1 MRIIT
6 IIILVLIQSTRLN
19 GQGIKGRITNA
30 SGNAV
35 SFSNI
40 YVPDLK
46 KGTASNLEGYYELKL
61 PEGKWL
67 VQFTYLG
74 FETQSHK
81 IVVSSGFT
89 ELDIILQPQNLHIK
103 EVKILASGEDP
114 AYYVMRR
121 AIAFAPYY
129 RNQVSEYTSK
139 VYLKGSGIINKVPRF
154 VKKQLKKE
162 GIKVKKPFVMESLSE
177 VHFELPDKLDQKVIS
192 MRSSGED
199 NNTSPMEMITNNL
212 YQTSEYGV
220 ISPFDK
226 NAFQTYRFKLEGVFD
241 DQGRTINKIK
251 VIPRRK
257 GKDVFWGYIYIAE
270 DYWNIHSAD
279 LHIRV
284 TMTDAAMHQVYAP
297 VDANVWMPVSLDFDI
312 KFKGLGF
319 DIGYKYVA
327 SISDYKIKLNPNLDH
342 TILSKMREEQIEDLN
357 IYSQIEKDTLENK
370 KTAREIKQKKK
381 IQELNEKED
390 LSNREMQKL
399 QKLVQKEAKRSLP
412 PEPLE
417 IKERV
422 RLEKNS
428 VVNDSAYWEKLRPIP
443 LSEDEKQSF
452 TEKDS
457 ITGRMSPEAY
467 KDSISMARRKFKFK
481 HLLFG
486 KYYVYKKDSAKYSSG
501 FGIPG
506 LLDLS
511 SWSYNTV
518 DGIRYDMAFNYSLR
532 DTSGHSFMANLLLGY
547 AFQRGNPDASLS
559 LNYTFNPFS
568 LSRLSLGG
576 GHSTE
581 DYGSG
586 MPVFINTIYTLF
598 LEENHKKYYQKDF
611 ISLVYSREILNGL
624 RFNGGLEYAK
634 RYPLENHTD
643 FTFINWKD
651 KEFTPNI
658 PGYPDMDTTLIEA
671 HDAAIFSVHLKY
683 THRQRYYIRKN
694 GKYPAG
700 SKYPTFCL
708 EYKKGLGKMTE
719 TDADFDYLEFGLKQ
733 SFSTGLNDRLW
744 YNFNGGGFLTNQKVY
759 FVDFRQFATNPVILM
774 GSKSRRNTFRLLTY
788 YSIATNRSFFEGFIF
803 WENDRLLLKRLP
815 LINRTLITEGIM
827 LNYLTTPDFKNYV
840 EIGYGIYNIFLF
852 INVEGVVGFENG
864 KYGMAGF
871 KVSVNID

>member
-1 MRIIT
+1 MRFYIF
-6 IIILVLIQSTRLN
+6 ILLLLFNSIHIS
-19 GQGIKGRITNA
+19 GQGIKGRIMDN

-61 PEGKWL
+61 PEGEWL

-81 IVVSSGFT
+81 IKVGAGFT
-89 ELDIILQPQNLHIK
+89 ELDIILQHQNLHIK

-162 GIKVKKPFVMESLSE
+162 GVEVKKPFVMESLSE
-177 VHFELPDKLDQKVIS
+177 VHFKLPDKLDQKVIS
-192 MRSSGED
+192 MRSSGDD
-199 NNTSPMEMITNNL
+199 NNTYPMEMITNNL

-251 VIPRRK
+251 VIPKRK

-297 VDANVWMPVSLDFDI
+297 VDDNVWMPVSLDFDI

-327 SISDYKIKLNPNLDH
+327 SINDYKIKLNPRLDH
-342 TILSKMREEQIEDLN
+342 AILSKMQEKQAEDLN
-357 IYSQIEKDTLENK
+357 IYNQMEKDTLTK
-370 KTAREIKQKKK
+370 PKTARETKQKEK
-381 IQELNEKED
+381 IQELYAKEK

-399 QKLVQKEAKRSLP
+399 QKLVQREAKRSLP
-412 PEPLE
+412 PELLE
-417 IKERV
+417 IMERV

-428 VVNDSAYWEKLRPIP
+428 VVNDSAYWEELRPIP
-443 LSEDEKQSF
+443 LSEEEKLSF

-457 ITGRMSPEAY
+457 ITGRMGPAAY
-467 KDSISMARRKFKFK
+467 KDSVRNAQRKFKFK

-486 KYYVYKKDSAKYSSG
+486 KSYVYKQDSARFSSR
-501 FGIPG
+501 FTMPG
-506 LLDLS
+506 LLDLT

-518 DGIRYDMAFNYSLR
+518 DGLRFDVAFDYILK
-532 DTSGHSFMANLLLGY
+532 DTTGKSFSSGLLLGY
-547 AFQRGNPDASLS
+547 AFQRGNLDAGLS
-559 LNYTFNPFS
+559 VSYTLNPFS
-568 LSRLSLGG
+568 QSRLSLGG
-576 GHSTE
+576 GHVTK

-586 MPVFINTIYTLF
+586 MPVFINTLYSLF
-598 LEENHKKYYQKDF
+598 MEENHKKYYQKDY
-611 ISLVYSREILNGL
+611 IRLIYSREIVNGF
-624 RFNGGLEYAK
+624 RFNAGLEYAR
-634 RYPLENHTD
+634 RYPLKNHTD
-643 FTFINWKD
+643 FTFVNWKD

-658 PGYPDMDTTLIEA
+658 PDFPDIDTTLIEA
-671 HDAAIFSVHLKY
+671 HDAAILSVHLKY
-683 THRQRYYIRKN
+683 TPRQRYFIRKN
-694 GKYPAG
+694 GKFPAS
-700 SKYPTFCL
+700 SKYPTFRM
-708 EYKKGLGKMTE
+708 EYKKGMGSFTGS
-719 TDADFDYLEFGLKQ
+719 DADFDYLEMGIRQ
-733 SFSTGLNDRLW
+733 SFSTGLNDRFW
-744 YNFNGGGFLTNQKVY
+744 YNINGGGFLTNRKVY
-759 FVDFRQFATNPVILM
+759 FADFRQFATNPVILM
-774 GSKSRRNTFRLLTY
+774 GAKNKRNTFRLLPY
-788 YSIATNRSFFEGFIF
+788 YTIATDRSFFEGFIF

-815 LINRTLITEGIM
+815 LINRTLITEGIL
-827 LNYLTTPDFKNYV
+827 LNYLTTPDFKNYF
-840 EIGYGIYNIFLF
+840 EIGYGVYNIFLF
-852 INVEGVVGFENG
+852 LNVEGIAGFENG
-864 KYGMAGF
+864 RYSMAGF